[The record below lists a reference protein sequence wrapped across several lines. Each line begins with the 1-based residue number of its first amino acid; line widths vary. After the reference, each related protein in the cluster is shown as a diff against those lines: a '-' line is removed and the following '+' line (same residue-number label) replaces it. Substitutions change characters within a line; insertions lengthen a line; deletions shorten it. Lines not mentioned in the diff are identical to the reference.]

1 MEISKDDV
9 VNLYVIDGKSTKE
22 ISELAGVSQRQINY
36 ILTENDVTKRGRR
49 RTNGY
54 KVDEDFFKT
63 WSADMA
69 YVLGFVLT
77 DGCVSGI
84 SFSISQKYPE
94 ILERIGSAMKSN
106 YPIRKTRNGKS
117 YLHTLTISR
126 KEMVEDLAALGI
138 GEKKSLTVDFPD
150 VPAEYLSHFIRG
162 VIDGDGWVQ
171 DRGYVMKVTSGSVLF
186 AVKLNEVFNAYGLN
200 GRIQKQS
207 GAYRV
212 WVSGK
217 EDVARL
223 AELLYDNPGDLYLAR
238 KRARFEIHTKKDAS

>member
-1 MEISKDDV
+1 MNIPKEEV
-9 VNLYVIDGKSTKE
+9 VKLYVIGGKSTKE
-22 ISELAGVSQRQINY
+22 ISELAGVSQRHVNY
-36 ILTENDVTKRGRR
+36 VLDEKGVSKRGNR

-77 DGCVSGI
+77 DGCVSGN

-106 YPIRKTRNGKS
+106 YPIRKTRN
-117 YLHTLTISR
+117 LHTLTICR
-126 KEMVEDLAALGI
+126 KEMVEDLAVLGI

-150 VPAEYLSHFIRG
+150 VPAVYLPHFIRG

-171 DRGYVMKVTSGSVLF
+171 DRGYVMNVTSGSILF
-186 AVKLNEVFNAYGLN
+186 AVKLHEVFNAYGLN

-212 WVSGK
+212 TVSGK
-217 EDVARL
+217 EDVARM
-223 AELLYDNPGDLYLAR
+223 AELLYENPGDLYLAR
-238 KRARFEIHTKKDAS
+238 KRTRFEIHTKKDAS